1 MNVRPEIAVDADL
14 HGMRRLLQNE
24 LAGCDI
30 ELNGPRPHDLQV
42 YDVRALDRI
51 ARHGSLG
58 LGESYIDGQWDCER
72 IDEMVERMLRQA
84 LHQRFS
90 NTAGHRWLELLSR
103 LRNLQSRARAHMVGQ
118 KHYDIGNDLYEP
130 MLDSYMNYSCGYWE
144 RAQTLGDAQRDKM
157 ELVCRKLELAPG
169 MRLLDIGCG
178 WGGMARY
185 AAEQYGV
192 TVVGVTIS
200 REQHN
205 WAKAKLA
212 GLPIEIRLEDYR
224 DTRGQFDRI
233 VSIGMF
239 EHVGYKNYAEFF
251 RLCNARL
258 TDNGLM
264 LLHSIGSNTSV
275 RATDPWL
282 HRYIFPNGMLPS
294 IAQIGHA
301 IEPHFL
307 MEDWDNLGA
316 YYDRTLM
323 AWHRRIEAA
332 WGQLGDRYDTRFQRM
347 WRFYLLACA
356 GAFRSR
362 NVQLWQVVL
371 SKGGK
376 ARVYK
381 RPTVS

>member
-1 MNVRPEIAVDADL
+1 
-14 HGMRRLLQNE
+14 
-24 LAGCDI
+24 
-30 ELNGPRPHDLQV
+30 
-42 YDVRALDRI
+42 
-51 ARHGSLG
+51 
-58 LGESYIDGQWDCER
+58 
-72 IDEMVERMLRQA
+72 
-84 LHQRFS
+84 
-90 NTAGHRWLELLSR
+90 
-103 LRNLQSRARAHMVGQ
+103 
-118 KHYDIGNDLYEP
+118 
-130 MLDSYMNYSCGYWE
+130 MLDTTMNYSCGYWE
-144 RAQTLGDAQRDKM
+144 RAQTLDDAQRDKM

-192 TVVGVTIS
+192 TVVGITIS
-200 REQHN
+200 REQHD
-205 WAKAKLA
+205 WATAKLA
-212 GLPIEIRLEDYR
+212 GLPIEIRREDYR
-224 DTRGQFDRI
+224 DVRGHFDRV

-239 EHVGYKNYAEFF
+239 EHVGYKNYREFF
-251 RLCNARL
+251 RLCSERL
-258 TDNGLM
+258 TDNGLL

-294 IAQIGHA
+294 IAQIGRA

-307 MEDWDNLGA
+307 MEDWDNFGA
-316 YYDRTLM
+316 DYDHTLM
-323 AWHRRIEAA
+323 TWHRRIEAA
-332 WGQLGDRYDTRFQRM
+332 WGQLGDQYDTRFQRM

-356 GAFRSR
+356 GAFRAR

-381 RPTVS
+381 RPTLT